1 VNGGWR
7 DHAGVNGPLMRAAFP
22 SASLEEANHWA
33 DLKALGSTMVFDRL
47 MIVNRQAAHFQ

>member
-1 VNGGWR
+1 
-7 DHAGVNGPLMRAAFP
+7 MRAAFP